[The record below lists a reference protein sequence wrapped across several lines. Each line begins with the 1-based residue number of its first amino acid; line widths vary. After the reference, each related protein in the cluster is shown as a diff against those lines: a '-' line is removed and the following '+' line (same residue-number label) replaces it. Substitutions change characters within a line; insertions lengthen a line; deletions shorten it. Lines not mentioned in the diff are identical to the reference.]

1 MNVTQDE
8 LAEQLPNQQKGEHH
22 MNEISEEKRIDDS
35 SPAPC
40 YVAITTQS
48 SQVGPDSWDV
58 YPITKTLTRDT
69 TVGEI
74 ADWFALYF
82 PNAKSMQSVKI
93 SQAT

>member
-1 MNVTQDE
+1 
-8 LAEQLPNQQKGEHH
+8 
-22 MNEISEEKRIDDS
+22 MNERIDDS
-35 SPAPC
+35 SQAPC
-40 YVAITTQS
+40 YVSVTTQS